1 MILEAIVKT
10 TNPQT
15 PRYGR
20 RTALV
25 LAATLLVPAAAMAQ
39 QDETLTEQV
48 ELEEAPEAGSEGYH
62 DYPGMDELPDGE
74 FGEAVRSGME
84 AFVNTRQH
92 PVARRHVGNG
102 QNCANCHL
110 GSGMAANSAPVW
122 GAWGIYP
129 KYRGKN
135 DHVNTMDERI
145 RGCFTY
151 SMNAKGSEAG
161 APPEPDSQLLKDMQS
176 FMFWAARGAPVGE
189 NLPGRGYRSVPEPED
204 GYSISRGESIYEAQC
219 AICHSDDGSGKF
231 TADGK
236 QIFPPLWGEKAYN
249 WGAGMHRINTAAG
262 FIKYNMPL
270 GKANPVEKHAA
281 LSDQEAW
288 DVSAYINSHER
299 PQDPRWEGDKATT
312 EEKWHDHNCL
322 YNHEAHG
329 HTLGEGT
336 E

>member
-1 MILEAIVKT
+1 VKT
-10 TNPQT
+10 TNQHN
-15 PRYGR
+15 PRR
-20 RTALV
+20 HTALALA
-25 LAATLLVPAAAMAQ
+25 LAATLLVPTAALAQ

-48 ELEEAPEAGSEGYH
+48 ELEEAPEAGEEGYF

-92 PVARRHVGNG
+92 PEARRHVGNG

-110 GSGMAANSAPVW
+110 GGGMAANSAPVW

-176 FMFWAARGAPVGE
+176 FMFWAAQGAPIGE

-204 GYSISRGESIYEAQC
+204 GFSISRGESIYEAQC
-219 AICHSDDGSGKF
+219 AICHAEDGSGKF
-231 TADGK
+231 TADGE

-312 EEKWHDHNCL
+312 AEKWHTHKCL